1 MKLIFQCI
9 IWSII
14 GVIIYR
20 QKIVSAN
27 VSRLI
32 AKALYWVG
40 VPLQIFFLVRNS
52 DFGQVVW
59 LPPVVSVLVLLLGLG
74 FTLVVI
80 GLFEQLFFNNSLQ
93 TSTVNEQRNTLR
105 LTELAP
111 SNKAESHKA
120 IIPTTD
126 AEKGSFIL
134 GSILGSTGFIGLS
147 LVPSLV
153 ARDRWSWI
161 VLYVVAHNILGSYG
175 LGALIAKHFS
185 SNSSSNDWL
194 DECLD
199 RLQSLVLL
207 PSLWAFACGYF
218 SQNFTL
224 PYTMELF
231 ISKGT
236 LLIIPGAFVLIGIQL
251 SELGQWRNLRLGIV
265 PAIVKIFVLPCVTGL
280 LLTLS
285 GFRGDSRLVLV
296 LMSGMP
302 TAFASIILAETYNL
316 ERNIAASSILLSV
329 LSMPISLC
337 LWLILF

>member
-27 VSRLI
+27 VSSLI

-80 GLFEQLFFNNSLQ
+80 GLSELFFNNSLQ
-93 TSTVNEQRNTLR
+93 TSTVNEQRNTLHI
-105 LTELAP
+105 TGLAL
-111 SNKAESHKA
+111 SSKAESHKK

-134 GSILGSTGFIGLS
+134 CSILGSTGFIGLS

-175 LGALIAKHFS
+175 LGALIAEHFS

-194 DECLD
+194 DEWLD

-218 SQNFTL
+218 SQNFAL
-224 PYTMELF
+224 PYTVELF
-231 ISKGT
+231 VNKGT

-280 LLTLS
+280 LLTFS

-329 LSMPISLC
+329 ISMPISLC
-337 LWLILF
+337 LWLNLF

>member
-20 QKIVSAN
+20 QKIVSAY

-80 GLFEQLFFNNSLQ
+80 GLFELFLNNSLQ
-93 TSTVNEQRNTLR
+93 TSTANEQRNTLH
-105 LTELAP
+105 LTGLAP
-111 SNKAESHKA
+111 SNKAKSHKA

-175 LGALIAKHFS
+175 LGALIAEHFS

-194 DECLD
+194 DEWLD
-199 RLQSLVLL
+199 KLQSLVLL

-218 SQNFTL
+218 SQNFAL
-224 PYTMELF
+224 PYIVELF
-231 ISKGT
+231 VSKGT

-265 PAIVKIFVLPCVTGL
+265 PAVVKIFVLPCVTGL

-316 ERNIAASSILLSV
+316 ERNIAASSILLTV
-329 LSMPISLC
+329 LSMPISLF
-337 LWLILF
+337 LWLNLF